1 MVRLRATPALG
12 PGFSADAGNEAK
24 MMEQPPRGDIEQD
37 SIDVVGATG
46 QDLREQREALG
57 ADLVEIAETLCIRRG
72 FLEALE
78 AGDYDALPGPTYAV
92 GFVRSYANHLG
103 LDGDKLAGQYKI
115 EISGE
120 RPTAKLDFFTPV
132 QESRIPRG
140 AMVLVTVLLAFAI
153 YGVWYY
159 MNARDLTF
167 SDLIPEVPPLFGRT
181 AEAPAPPLPADPGAT
196 ASPQGGPAGEK
207 TASGPVAASG
217 APPSPEVAMD
227 RQAAVPPPPAA
238 SATGAGAVAE
248 IPPPAPAEAAGPP
261 QSAPAEAAAVLAPA
275 PAEAAPAMVSTRIEI
290 RAKADSWVQVR
301 TAEGTLLVTRILGRG
316 TSYAVPPQKGL
327 RLTTGNAGGLEI
339 LVDGVPVPPLG
350 PFGAVRHDVALD
362 PERLKA
368 GTALAR

>member
-1 MVRLRATPALG
+1 MT
-12 PGFSADAGNEAK
+12 
-24 MMEQPPRGDIEQD
+24 EQPPHGDIEQD
-37 SIDVVGATG
+37 SIGRLGATG

-57 ADLVEIAETLCIRRG
+57 ADLVEIAETLYIRRG

-103 LDGDKLAGQYKI
+103 LDGDKMAGQFKV

-120 RPTAKLDFFTPV
+120 RPTAKLDFLTPV

-140 AMVLVTVLLAFAI
+140 AIVLVTVLLAFAI

-159 MNARDLTF
+159 LNARDLTL
-167 SDLIPEVPPLFGRT
+167 SDIIPEVPLQFGRT
-181 AEAPAPPLPADPGAT
+181 AEAPAAPLPADPGAA
-196 ASPQGGPAGEK
+196 ASPQGGAAGDK
-207 TASGPVAASG
+207 TASGPAAASG
-217 APPSPEVAMD
+217 APPPSEVAMD
-227 RQAAVPPPPAA
+227 RQAAVPPPAAPAP
-238 SATGAGAVAE
+238 GAGAAA
-248 IPPPAPAEAAGPP
+248 PPQSASAEAAGPP
-261 QSAPAEAAAVLAPA
+261 QSAPAEAAGPPQSAPVEAAAVLPPA
-275 PAEAAPAMVSTRIEI
+275 PTEAAPAMVSTRIEI

-301 TAEGTLLVTRILGRG
+301 TAEGILLMTRILGQG
-316 TSYAVPPQKGL
+316 TSYAVPPQEGL